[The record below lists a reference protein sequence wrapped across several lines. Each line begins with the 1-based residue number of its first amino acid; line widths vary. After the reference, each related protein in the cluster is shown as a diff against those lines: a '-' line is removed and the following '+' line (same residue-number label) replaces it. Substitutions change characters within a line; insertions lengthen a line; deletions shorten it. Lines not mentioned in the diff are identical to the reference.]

1 LSAAAKSSRD
11 EWLGHAVDQPSRSF
25 LPLFRKVA
33 PKGAEAYVAANPY
46 QSEVAVRPNPNPW
59 RTAMFNF
66 MEVQTLRHLTEQ
78 EVCEINFIIKSRS
91 DWNTFGGGYLLMP
104 DPRGF
109 DFGGDIILGNRDG
122 TATSF
127 DAYGRRPRQRDFG
140 REFKS
145 KDEFETLHGSRAS
158 SRAYMAR
165 TAGAAHSTMRASR
178 PSATT
183 RTSTGTTSAWR
194 SGTGGENDRIA
205 ATRKI
210 PRTSQ

>member
-145 KDEFETLHGSRAS
+145 KDEFETLHRFKGEF
-158 SRAYMAR
+158 AR
-165 TAGAAHSTMRASR
+165 LYGPYRR
-178 PSATT
+178 
-183 RTSTGTTSAWR
+183 GR
-194 SGTGGENDRIA
+194 SFNHARFEAERDDEDFHRYHLSLEERHRR
-205 ATRKI
+205 RK
-210 PRTSQ
+210 